1 MSPNKPTST
10 VPVRGCALVDGRTL
24 ATSEGA
30 GATVGNALAAGAGE
44 TVKSVKRLAV
54 VCDATTVP
62 SRQTCEPVKAPGA
75 IT

>member
-1 MSPNKPTST
+1 MSPIKPIST
-10 VPVRGCALVDGRTL
+10 VPVCGCALVDGRTL
-24 ATSEGA
+24 GATERV

-44 TVKSVKRLAV
+44 TVKSVKRFAV

-62 SRQTCEPVKAPGA
+62 SRQTCEPVEAPGA